1 MLVNLSGPV
10 HIVFT
15 VIGTSATGIN
25 SMVHVRVTKDLTYTM
40 TEPLVAVTN
49 LGVGTVNKI
58 ICVKYTLT
66 EL

>member
-10 HIVFT
+10 HIMFT
-15 VIGTSATGIN
+15 VIGTPATGIN
-25 SMVHVRVTKDLTYTM
+25 STVQVRVTEDPTM

-49 LGVGTVNKI
+49 LGAGTVNKI

-66 EL
+66 EP